1 MIRSTVG
8 SLARLRNRA
17 VRCKGL
23 GLGLGLGWALD
34 DSGGE
39 DSRTG
44 H

>member
-17 VRCKGL
+17 VRCE